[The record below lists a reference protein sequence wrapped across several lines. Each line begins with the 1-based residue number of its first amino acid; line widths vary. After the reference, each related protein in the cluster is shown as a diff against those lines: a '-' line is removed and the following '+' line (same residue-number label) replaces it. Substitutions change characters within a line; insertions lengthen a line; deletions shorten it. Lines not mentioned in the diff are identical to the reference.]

1 MLLHYHCNG
10 PASPFIFRAIAWHS
24 LVYKKPETGHA
35 RERNENNRGERTT
48 EKQRRHT
55 QRTRRQKERTEES
68 TKQKQKERGNE
79 KKKRR
84 QKNRGKHTDR
94 GLFTQKRT
102 TQGRHTGGS

>member
-1 MLLHYHCNG
+1 MAFSG
-10 PASPFIFRAIAWHS
+10 FIKSQRKATR
-24 LVYKKPETGHA
+24 VRGTKKQGG
-35 RERNENNRGERTT
+35 RKT